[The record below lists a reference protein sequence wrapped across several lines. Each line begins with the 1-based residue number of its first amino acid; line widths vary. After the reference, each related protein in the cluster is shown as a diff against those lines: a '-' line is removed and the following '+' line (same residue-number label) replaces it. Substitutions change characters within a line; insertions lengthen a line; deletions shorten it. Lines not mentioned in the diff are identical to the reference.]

1 MIRLTN
7 LSYNIKQLIILAIR
21 QPSNGDGSAIGV
33 ARLNVEKQI
42 IAMLRLIIDHG
53 DPVPGAPAIGE
64 AAFYSLTDLFAF
76 GVSIPSFVHRHDLLP
91 TDFFR

>member
-1 MIRLTN
+1 M
-7 LSYNIKQLIILAIR
+7 ILAIR

-33 ARLNVEKQI
+33 AWLDVEKQV
-42 IAMLRLIIDHG
+42 IAMLRLIVDHG

-64 AAFYSLTDLFAF
+64 AALDSLTDLFAF
-76 GVSIPSFVHRHDLLP
+76 GFFIPSSVHRHDLLP